1 MPRNKK
7 PSDDDN
13 LEFPLD
19 TPADESSNEPALG
32 GDASEDSGTELETD
46 TTEAEDVFEQKPVSG
61 HVDDMFSE
69 W

>member
-19 TPADESSNEPALG
+19 TPADESSNE
-32 GDASEDSGTELETD
+32 
-46 TTEAEDVFEQKPVSG
+46 
-61 HVDDMFSE
+61 
-69 W
+69 